1 MPRTWLLS
9 GIPRSGTSLSCR
21 LAGDLPDTVALSE
34 PLNGKEHREP
44 SRDPRGACAYIGH
57 FVEQARERILT
68 ERRGSTMLVGGRLDD
83 QMVASGPAEA
93 SLRQPLAY
101 WGEMAIDKPLSTG
114 FTLVV
119 KHNALFA
126 ALLPRL
132 ALSFS
137 FSCLGLVR
145 NPLSVLASWQT
156 VNLPVHRGR
165 IPEGEALDRHL
176 HRTLEREPDVLLRQI
191 AVLDWFMNR
200 FRNHLAPEN
209 VIRYEDLV
217 DSGGRV
223 LFRRLGHASV
233 RPVALC
239 NMNDNS
245 VYDGATIDTLLD
257 ALLRSGGDWT
267 HFYSPADCER
277 VADRIRRG
285 PQGTAARRSADSD
298 PARSAGSRVS
308 SKSTLR
314 RVLSWFRRAHG
325 SKDSGTGEPAT
336 RERPRRVWFYREY
349 VRLFGGHLKHAH
361 YFDHVVRM
369 PGFLPMITFGGE
381 TVDASLLDE
390 RGRLWPAGVEETAPC
405 WKPEPGDVLFLEGA
419 SDWPY
424 LIDNGLETLPNPRIN
439 LIQGTSSTPTRT
451 TCAIATC
458 PKERFEYA

>member
-57 FVEQARERILT
+57 FVEQARDRILT

-137 FSCLGLVR
+137 CLGLVR

-165 IPEGEALDRHL
+165 ILEGEALDRHL

-233 RPVALC
+233 RPVAL
-239 NMNDNS
+239 
-245 VYDGATIDTLLD
+245 AT
-257 ALLRSGGDWT
+257 
-267 HFYSPADCER
+267 
-277 VADRIRRG
+277 
-285 PQGTAARRSADSD
+285 
-298 PARSAGSRVS
+298 
-308 SKSTLR
+308 
-314 RVLSWFRRAHG
+314 
-325 SKDSGTGEPAT
+325 
-336 RERPRRVWFYREY
+336 
-349 VRLFGGHLKHAH
+349 
-361 YFDHVVRM
+361 
-369 PGFLPMITFGGE
+369 
-381 TVDASLLDE
+381 
-390 RGRLWPAGVEETAPC
+390 
-405 WKPEPGDVLFLEGA
+405 
-419 SDWPY
+419 
-424 LIDNGLETLPNPRIN
+424 
-439 LIQGTSSTPTRT
+439 
-451 TCAIATC
+451 
-458 PKERFEYA
+458 